1 MVQIVIIGRGRG
13 EQRGKEE
20 MFFLPEIVYCL
31 ETYQSQ
37 MTKIRFLKKGQTGMT
52 ALRKPTKPACVEFTQ
67 LHSPS
72 FNLNTFL
79 LCSCIEL

>member
-1 MVQIVIIGRGRG
+1 MR
-13 EQRGKEE
+13 ENKKQRGKEE

-37 MTKIRFLKKGQTGMT
+37 MTNIRFLNKGQTGM
-52 ALRKPTKPACVEFTQ
+52 AAVRKPTKLACIEFTQ
-67 LHSPS
+67 LHSPC

-79 LCSCIEL
+79 LCFCIEL